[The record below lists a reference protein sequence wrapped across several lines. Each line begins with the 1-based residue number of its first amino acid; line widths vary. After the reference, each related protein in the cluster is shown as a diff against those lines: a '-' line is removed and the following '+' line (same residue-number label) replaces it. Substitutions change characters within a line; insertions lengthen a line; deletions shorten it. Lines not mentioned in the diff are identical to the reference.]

1 LYQLPEIEQ
10 TGFKGLIL
18 LKPKIFAD
26 SRGYFVETCKQSW
39 IEAIPELHY
48 TFVQE
53 NQSFSAQGV
62 VRGLHFQRTPH
73 AQGKW
78 VRVPYGKVLDVVVD
92 LRKEEP
98 TFGKSFSVILSAE
111 NNWQLM
117 IPPGFAHG
125 LAALEDSVFFYK
137 CTAYYNQQADAGILW
152 NDPELGIDWAI
163 ANPLVSEKDKQ
174 LPRFRDFVN
183 NSLL

>member
-1 LYQLPEIEQ
+1 MYQLPEIEQ

-152 NDPELGIDWAI
+152 NDPELGIEWPID
-163 ANPLVSEKDKQ
+163 NPILQGRDK
-174 LPRFRDFVN
+174 
-183 NSLL
+183 

>member
-1 LYQLPEIEQ
+1 MHTIPEIER
-10 TGFKGLIL
+10 TGFNGLLL
-18 LKPKIFAD
+18 LKPKVFVD
-26 SRGYFVETCKQSW
+26 TRGYFSETFKQSW
-39 IEAIPELHY
+39 IAEIPELQH

-53 NQSFSAQGV
+53 NQSFSAKGV
-62 VRGLHFQRTPH
+62 IRGLHYQRAPH

-78 VRVPYGKVLDVVVD
+78 VRVPYGSILDVVVD
-92 LRKEEP
+92 LRREEP
-98 TFGKSFSVILSAE
+98 TFGKSYQVILSAK

-137 CTAYYNQQADAGILW
+137 CSAYYNQQADTGIVW
-152 NDPELGIDWAI
+152 NDPDLNIDWSI
-163 ANPLVSEKDKQ
+163 ADPIVSEKDKQ